1 MKLGSE
7 IDAYTGIRTI
17 DWSSNGENSCKT
29 KAHGE
34 TPDES
39 IANFSIMG
47 NALSWAVQTLGSLV
61 LIFMVDIATTYSGHM
76 ILEVYICITG

>member
-7 IDAYTGIRTI
+7 IHAYNWIRTI

-29 KAHGE
+29 KYAE
-34 TPDES
+34 TPDGS

-47 NALSWAVQTLGSLV
+47 NALSSTVQTLGSLV